1 MLSRITLTIAAA
13 ALVVTGSA
21 LTTSTVAGADTA
33 SATRAATVVP
43 RTPSRLPSAIESM
56 TDYTGQ
62 TACDPVVRPGTRKL
76 ADLLTTTYR
85 AYGATSWASAYA
97 CGTDAPQSEHYE
109 GRAIDWM
116 VDIHDKRQHAAALAA
131 IKWLLATDKAG
142 NQFAMARRLGVM
154 YLIYDNRM
162 WGSWDGRWEPYNNC
176 AHTRSAAYDNA
187 CHRTHIHI
195 SLSWNG
201 AMGRTSFWTR
211 KVHAND
217 FGPCRPADLNWA
229 SSYTGFNPN
238 PCPEYPEVVAPKGSS
253 ALKQT
258 LVKYSGARVHRN
270 SNGPIVS
277 AVQSALHVSA
287 DGSYGASTVAAVKR
301 FQSRRHLHANGV
313 MNPPTWR
320 LLLKAVK

>member
-1 MLSRITLTIAAA
+1 M
-13 ALVVTGSA
+13 
-21 LTTSTVAGADTA
+21 
-33 SATRAATVVP
+33 P
-43 RTPSRLPSAIESM
+43 RTPSHLTSAIEPM

-76 ADLLTTTYR
+76 AHLLTTTYQ

-116 VDIHDKRQHAAALAA
+116 VDIHNKRQHEAALAA
-131 IKWLLATDKAG
+131 IKWLLATDSAG

-162 WGSWDGRWEPYNNC
+162 WGSWDGAWEPYNNC
-176 AHTRSAAYDNA
+176 AHTKSAAYDNA
-187 CHRTHIHI
+187 CHRTHVHI

-201 AMGRTSFWTR
+201 AMGRTSFWTN

-217 FGPCRPADLNWA
+217 FGPCRPSDLNWA
-229 SSYTGFNPN
+229 SRYTGFNPN
-238 PCPEYPEVVAPKGSS
+238 PCPSYPEVVAPKGSS
-253 ALKQT
+253 ALKKT
-258 LVKYSGARVHRN
+258 LVQFSGARVHHN
-270 SNGPIVS
+270 STGPVVS

-287 DGSYGASTVAAVKR
+287 SGTYDSATVAAVKQ
-301 FQSRRHLHANGV
+301 FQSRKHTQVSGV
-313 MNPPTWR
+313 MNAATWR
-320 LLLKAVK
+320 LLLKAVR